1 MLLDRCLVQFAE
13 LSAPKIRSLAP
24 DTPIVFPIA
33 AIEQHG
39 PHLPVWTDSLITS
52 TLMES
57 VSERLKDQVL
67 FAPLMWLGNSHHHL
81 DFSGTLSS
89 SPRNY
94 LDLLS
99 DLMENA
105 ISQGFRRI
113 VFINGHGGND
123 VPAKQA
129 TFEVRQKYANRS
141 DLLLLMTTYWGL
153 GVEPWKEDASIVQRE
168 MGHACEWET
177 SMVMSIRPD
186 LVGDYQELIPVDP
199 GNPFRPGVRAWK
211 TADRT
216 APGYIGIPDAASRSK
231 GDVLLRLF
239 SDALVEWLERVVH
252 WDGQSWD
259 G

>member
-1 MLLDRCLVQFAE
+1 VLFHE
-13 LSAPKIRSLAP
+13 LPAPEIRDLAP

-39 PHLPVWTDSLITS
+39 PHLPVMTDTLLTQGLIDRI
-52 TLMES
+52 EP
-57 VSERLKDQVL
+57 RLHDRVL
-67 FAPLMWLGNSHHHL
+67 FAPVQWFGNSHHHL
-81 DFSGTLSS
+81 DFNGTLSAA
-89 SPRNY
+89 PRTY
-94 LDLLS
+94 LDMLCS
-99 DLMENA
+99 LMDNA
-105 ISQGFRRI
+105 IEQGFRRI

-129 TFEVRQKYANRS
+129 TFEIRQKYSHRE

-153 GVEPWKEDASIVQRE
+153 GVEPWTTDPTIVQRD

-177 SMVMSIRPD
+177 SMVLQLRPD
-186 LVGDYQELIPVDP
+186 LVRDYKGLESVST

-211 TADRT
+211 TQDRT
-216 APGYIGIPDAASRSK
+216 VPGYIGEPRFATKEK
-231 GDVLLRLF
+231 GALLLDLF
-239 SDALVEWLERVVH
+239 SDALVTWLERVVA